1 MCCIFRQ
8 NRRFRL
14 SERGNHNRE
23 RETIHK
29 TNEKLVTEQ
38 AKALCP
44 DQNSINLSTQ
54 ELTDAEKSLLQK
66 DLSFISTP
74 IDINWFKLKHDFDNF
89 VNKLRYKATKQVDEN
104 KKNADRQLDSST
116 SGLGNRTPIQKQPQ
130 INYYYTAVNFPTF
143 SSFCIE

>member
-1 MCCIFRQ
+1 MLYVCC
-8 NRRFRL
+8 L
-14 SERGNHNRE
+14 NHNRE

-38 AKALCP
+38 AKALRP

-54 ELTDAEKSLLQK
+54 ELTDAEKSLLEK
-66 DLSFISTP
+66 GPSFISNP

-104 KKNADRQLDSST
+104 KKNADQQLDSST
-116 SGLGNRTPIQKQPQ
+116 LGLGNPPPI
-130 INYYYTAVNFPTF
+130 
-143 SSFCIE
+143 